1 MKRFVHLPVLAKEVL
16 EGLCPRE
23 NGRYADGTI
32 GGGGHAEMVL
42 KASTGSW
49 LGGSDR
55 DDAAVEAASSRLAP
69 FGDRVEVRHGEFS
82 AMTDWI
88 ESGTLDGVLLDLG
101 VSSHQMDEAGRG
113 FSIRKEGPLD
123 MRMDDRKNKTAA
135 DWVNTRSA
143 EDLAKIFWKLGGE
156 RHSRRIAG
164 AIIRQRKLAPLKTTI
179 ELADVIEK
187 VCPRKGRKTHP
198 ATRTFQ
204 ALRMAVNDEAEELQ
218 KGLPRVVSLL
228 KPGGRLVVITFHSGE
243 DRTVKQFGREETRD
257 YDVQGEEDVPDLR
270 VQRPARM
277 RWVNRKAVRA
287 TEEEE
292 TKNPRARSAQ
302 LRVLEKLGEAKGEI

>member
-16 EGLCPRE
+16 EGLCPKK

-32 GGGGHAEMVL
+32 GGGGHAEMIL
-42 KASTGSW
+42 KAGIGSW

-55 DDAAVEAASSRLAP
+55 DGAAVEAASSRLAP
-69 FGDRVEVRHGEFS
+69 FRDRVEVRRGEFTTL
-82 AMTDWI
+82 TDWI
-88 ESGTLDGVLLDLG
+88 EPGTLDGVLLDLG
-101 VSSHQMDEAGRG
+101 VSSHQLDEAGRG
-113 FSIRKEGPLD
+113 FSLQKAGPLD
-123 MRMDDRKNKTAA
+123 MRMDDRQNETAA

-143 EDLAKIFWKLGGE
+143 EDLANIFWELGGE

-164 AIIRQRKLAPLKTTI
+164 AIIRQRQLTPLKTTI

-187 VCPRKGRKTHP
+187 ACPRKNRRTHP

-228 KPGGRLVVITFHSGE
+228 KPGGRLAVITFHSGE
-243 DRTVKQFGREETRD
+243 DRSVKQFGHEETRD
-257 YDVQGEEDVPDLR
+257 YDVQGEEDIPDLR
-270 VQRPARM
+270 MQRPARM
-277 RWVNRKAVRA
+277 RWINRKAIRA

-292 TKNPRARSAQ
+292 TNNPRARSAQ
-302 LRVLEKLGEAKGEI
+302 LRVLEKLGETKGEL

>member
-1 MKRFVHLPVLAKEVL
+1 ML
-16 EGLCPRE
+16 EGLCPRK

-32 GGGGHAEMVL
+32 GGGGHAEMIL
-42 KASTGSW
+42 KAGTGSW

-82 AMTDWI
+82 TMTDWI

-101 VSSHQMDEAGRG
+101 VSSHQLDEAGRG
-113 FSIRKEGPLD
+113 FSIQKEGPLD
-123 MRMDDRKNKTAA
+123 MRMDDRKNETAA

-143 EDLAKIFWKLGGE
+143 EDLANIFWKLGGE

-164 AIIRQRKLAPLKTTI
+164 AIIRQRKLAPMKTTI

-228 KPGGRLVVITFHSGE
+228 KPGGRLAVITFHSGE

-277 RWVNRKAVRA
+277 RWVNRKAIRA

-292 TKNPRARSAQ
+292 AKNPRARSAQ
-302 LRVLEKLGEAKGEI
+302 LRVLEKLGEPKGEL

>member
-1 MKRFVHLPVLAKEVL
+1 MKDFYHLPVLTQEVL
-16 EGLCPRE
+16 DGLCPKE

-32 GGGGHAEMVL
+32 GGGGHAELIL
-42 KASTGSW
+42 KAGAGSW

-55 DDAAVEAASSRLAP
+55 DGAAVEAASSRLAS
-69 FGDRVEVRHGEFS
+69 FGDRVEVRRGVFES
-82 AMTDWI
+82 LADWI
-88 ESGTLDGVLLDLG
+88 KPGTLDGVLLDLG
-101 VSSHQMDEAGRG
+101 VSSPQLDEAGRG
-113 FSIRKEGPLD
+113 FSLQKEGPLD
-123 MRMDDRKNKTAA
+123 MRMDNRQNEIAA

-143 EDLAKIFWKLGGE
+143 KDLANIFWELGGE

-179 ELADVIEK
+179 ELANVVEK
-187 VCPRKGRKTHP
+187 VCPRRDRKTHP
-198 ATRTFQ
+198 ATRAFQ
-204 ALRMAVNDEAEELQ
+204 ALRMAVNNEAGELQ

-228 KPGGRLVVITFHSGE
+228 KPGGRLAVITFHSGE

-270 VQRPARM
+270 VQRQPRM
-277 RWVNRKAVRA
+277 RWVNRKAIRA

-292 TKNPRARSAQ
+292 IKNPRARSAQ
-302 LRVLEKLGEAKGEI
+302 LRVLEKLGETKGEQ

>member
-1 MKRFVHLPVLAKEVL
+1 ML
-16 EGLCPRE
+16 EGLCPRK

-82 AMTDWI
+82 TMTDWI

-143 EDLAKIFWKLGGE
+143 EDLANIFWKLGGE

-277 RWVNRKAVRA
+277 RWVNRKAIRA

>member
-1 MKRFVHLPVLAKEVL
+1 
-16 EGLCPRE
+16 
-23 NGRYADGTI
+23 
-32 GGGGHAEMVL
+32 
-42 KASTGSW
+42 
-49 LGGSDR
+49 
-55 DDAAVEAASSRLAP
+55 
-69 FGDRVEVRHGEFS
+69 
-82 AMTDWI
+82 MTDWI

-143 EDLAKIFWKLGGE
+143 EDLANIFWKLGGE

-277 RWVNRKAVRA
+277 RWVNRKAIRA

-302 LRVLEKLGEAKGEI
+302 LRVLEKIGETKGEL

>member
-1 MKRFVHLPVLAKEVL
+1 ML
-16 EGLCPRE
+16 EGLCPRK

-32 GGGGHAEMVL
+32 GGGGHAEMIL
-42 KASTGSW
+42 KAGTGSW

-69 FGDRVEVRHGEFS
+69 FGDRVEVRHGAFTT
-82 AMTDWI
+82 MTDWI

-101 VSSHQMDEAGRG
+101 VSSHQLDEAGRG
-113 FSIRKEGPLD
+113 FSIQKEGPLD
-123 MRMDDRKNKTAA
+123 MRMDDRQNETAA

-143 EDLAKIFWKLGGE
+143 DDLANIFWKLGGE

-164 AIIRQRKLAPLKTTI
+164 AIIRQRKQAPLTTTI

-204 ALRMAVNDEAEELQ
+204 ALRMAVNDEVEELH
-218 KGLPRVVSLL
+218 KGLPGVVSLL
-228 KPGGRLVVITFHSGE
+228 KPGGRLAVITFHSGE

-277 RWVNRKAVRA
+277 RWVNRKAIRA
-287 TEEEE
+287 TEEEA

-302 LRVLEKLGEAKGEI
+302 LRVLEKLGETKGEL